1 MAKSKLF
8 IEEQKKFRQS
18 KKLGFDMKSLFPV
31 VPASKLL
38 SSIQHQKLLSD
49 IESRVNLPKKYYQ
62 ILYEKL
68 IFNFVDFVQSFP
80 ASLKTMRWG
89 SLLEEGLRRALFA
102 LQLQQ
107 EEGGTNL
114 LDDYVLF
121 SAALLF
127 DIASVSENRSVIIS
141 DKKGVFI
148 KKWLPLYEGSLV
160 DKASYYR
167 IRCNGGY
174 SPALS
179 RRITPLYACNLLP
192 KRGLKWIAERPQVLN
207 NWLALLSDDSAES
220 GGYRRILNRAQE
232 LLEDFIANEN
242 YELPVEIEPIE
253 SDFELG
259 DEFSEWLSDG
269 IENGDISVNDPNG
282 KIQIIDGQLFLTTPG
297 VFQEFADYKQLG
309 DWQSVYEQFRNLGYE
324 SLNEDYILQQN
335 SIRESSIQDNYKTK
349 EGNTTL
355 FNREKDVVN
364 KGIANVGRG
373 AVLST
378 FIGSAIIKEGSG
390 SGISYTSG
398 MPNGVL
404 LTPDATSWLAPTQSQ
419 SANNSQQ
426 TNVPPEAYTSF
437 SNSGTPFFS

>member
-8 IEEQKKFRQS
+8 IEEEKKFRQS

-49 IESRVNLPKKYYQ
+49 IESRVNLPKKYYR

-107 EEGGTNL
+107 EEGGSNL

-141 DKKGVFI
+141 NKKGVFI
-148 KKWLPLYEGSLV
+148 KKWLPLYDGALI
-160 DKASYYR
+160 DKAGYFR
-167 IRCNGGY
+167 IRNNGGY

-179 RRITPLYACNLLP
+179 RRITPLYAYNLMP
-192 KRGLKWIAERPQVLN
+192 KAGLKWIAERPRILN
-207 NWLALLSDDSAES
+207 NWLALLSDDYIES

-232 LLEDFIANEN
+232 LLKDFIANEN
-242 YELPVEIEPIE
+242 YELPVEMESIE
-253 SDFELG
+253 SDFDLG

-269 IENGDISVNDPNG
+269 IENGDINVNDPNG
-282 KIQIIDGQLFLTTPG
+282 KIQLIDGQLFLTTPG
-297 VFQEFADYKQLG
+297 IFQDFADYKQLG
-309 DWQSVYEQFRNLGYE
+309 DWQSVYEQFRSLGYE
-324 SLNEDYILQQN
+324 SLNENYVLQQN
-335 SIRESSIQDNYKTK
+335 SIREASIQDNSKTK
-349 EGNTTL
+349 ESNTTL
-355 FNREKDVVN
+355 FSRKKDVVN
-364 KGIANVGRG
+364 KAAASVGRA
-373 AVLST
+373 AVLGT
-378 FIGSAIIKEGSG
+378 FIGSAIIKEGSA

-404 LTPDATSWLAPTQSQ
+404 LAPDATSWLAPAQAQ
-419 SANNSQQ
+419 SANAQQ
-426 TNVPPEAYTSF
+426 VNTPPEVYTSF
-437 SNSGTPFFS
+437 SNSGMTSAS

>member
-1 MAKSKLF
+1 MARSKLF
-8 IEEQKKFRQS
+8 LEEEKKFRQS

-38 SSIQHQKLLSD
+38 SSIHHQKLLSD
-49 IESRVNLPKKYYQ
+49 IENRVNLPKKYYQ

-80 ASLKTMRWG
+80 VSLKTMRWG

-102 LQLQQ
+102 LQLHQE
-107 EEGGTNL
+107 EEGGSNL

-127 DIASVSENRSVIIS
+127 EVASVSENRSVIIS
-141 DKKGVFI
+141 DKKGVFL
-148 KKWLPLYEGSLV
+148 KKWLPLYEGALV

-179 RRITPLYACNLLP
+179 RRVTPLYACSLLP
-192 KRGLKWIAERPQVLN
+192 KPGLKWIAERPQVLN

-242 YELPVEIEPIE
+242 YELPVEIEPIKSE
-253 SDFELG
+253 FELG

-269 IENGDISVNDPNG
+269 IENGDISVNDPDG
-282 KIQIIDGQLFLTTPG
+282 KIQIMDGQLFLATPG

-309 DWQSVYEQFRNLGYE
+309 DWQTVYEQFRNLGYE
-324 SLNEDYILQQN
+324 SSNEEDHVLQQDSIRKS
-335 SIRESSIQDNYKTK
+335 SIREQSDTK
-349 EGNTTL
+349 EGNATL
-355 FNREKDVVN
+355 FNRKEDVVN
-364 KGIANVGRG
+364 KGVENVNKS
-373 AVLST
+373 AVLRTS
-378 FIGSAIIKEGSG
+378 IGSAIIKEGSA
-390 SGISYTSG
+390 SGISYTSS
-398 MPNGVL
+398 VS
-404 LTPDATSWLAPTQSQ
+404 LTPGATSWLAPTQSQ
-419 SANNSQQ
+419 STNSAQQ
-426 TNVPPEAYTSF
+426 TNIPPEAYTSF
-437 SNSGTPFFS
+437 SNSGTPSFS

>member
-8 IEEQKKFRQS
+8 IEEEKKFRRS

-49 IESRVNLPKKYYQ
+49 IESRVNLPKKYYR

-68 IFNFVDFVQSFP
+68 IFNFVDLVQSFP
-80 ASLKTMRWG
+80 ASLKTLRWG

-102 LQLQQ
+102 LQIQQ
-107 EEGGTNL
+107 EEGDGSNL

-127 DIASVSENRSVIIS
+127 DVAIVSENRSVIMT
-141 DKKGVFI
+141 DKKGVFL
-148 KKWLPLYEGSLV
+148 KKWLPLYEGALV
-160 DKASYYR
+160 NKAGYCR

-179 RRITPLYACNLLP
+179 RRITPLYAFNLLP
-192 KRGLKWIAERPQVLN
+192 KPGLKWIAERPQILN
-207 NWLALLSDDSAES
+207 NWLALLSDDYAES

-242 YELPVEIEPIE
+242 YELPVEVELVE

-309 DWQSVYEQFRNLGYE
+309 DWQTVYEQFRNLGYE

-335 SIRESSIQDNYKTK
+335 SIRESFIQNDSKAK
-349 EGNTTL
+349 EDNTTL
-355 FNREKDVVN
+355 FNRKKDVVN
-364 KGIANVGRG
+364 KGIANVGRAAALG
-373 AVLST
+373 T

-398 MPNGVL
+398 ISNSVL
-404 LTPDATSWLAPTQSQ
+404 LTPDATSWLAPAQAQ
-419 SANNSQQ
+419 SANTQQ
-426 TNVPPEAYTSF
+426 SNTPEAYTSF
-437 SNSGTPFFS
+437 SNSGMIS